1 MLSVSAISSAGKA
14 EYYAKDDYYIGQP
27 VTPEDTQLEW
37 GGKGAERL
45 QLEGVAKADDFKQV
59 MGGRN
64 PDPDGA
70 PLSKLEKVER
80 EAATT
85 GASPSPAASH
95 RPGADLTFSAPKGV
109 SVALLVGGDV
119 RLTVA
124 HREAVA
130 EAMGYA
136 EVHLAHARLRNGKG
150 ERSVVQT
157 GNLVYAA
164 TTHSSSREGDP
175 QLHSHVVVANATY
188 VEQVKD
194 WRALEPKA
202 LFANQVLLGQ
212 IYRAAL
218 AERVQT
224 LGYDIRQHRSG
235 TFELAAFSAAQLAAF
250 SKATERVAKN
260 LAEAQP
266 ETGAA
271 KDVVKRL
278 NRPRKL
284 EVAPDQLLARWE
296 REAAAAGFSPKEVV
310 AGAERALVGRDVT
323 DRREGRV
330 GLIDSELARITTAI
344 GDRLA
349 PRRDPYGFSRGERL
363 EGQDLAARA
372 AVSYGLQVN
381 ESQRAVFT
389 RHDVLAR
396 ALEASPATTAARLE
410 RQLDALVED
419 SRVRVADATVLSGVT
434 TATSLGVEAEIV
446 ERMRRGLGAG
456 RALFGVEAGLKR
468 VSPDAVLR
476 AGHAHAMNA
485 GQTAAAALILTSA
498 DRVIAVHGA
507 AGVGKTT
514 LFEVVVR
521 AAEEKGLSF
530 FGVTPSHSAKANLA
544 EKADTEAAVLAWM
557 TARYGRLAQPGARA
571 TAEERREWK
580 GRGLIVDEASMM
592 SNTDAQSL
600 LRIADA
606 LKIEKVVLV
615 GDMRQHNSP
624 GAGAPFRHLI
634 NEEVPL
640 ARVEQIMRQKDPQLH
655 HIVSTLARGEGVNG
669 LRLLGDRVVEVGRG
683 EGDSALAQ
691 AAYALWSE
699 GKEAGRSRPIIV
711 QTQAQRSLV
720 SELIVN
726 NLVERGEAVPVGVTS
741 ERLVAVQMHGPQR
754 LDAGAY
760 KVGQVLVFHAASRT
774 AGVARGAHLKITGID
789 DRGRVNLLSARDEG
803 GRPVTVD
810 LNRTARA
817 AHLPFQVYESRE
829 GAEVHLGADLV
840 WERSDDKRG
849 FYTGE
854 TFTPVAD
861 KGDQLQVR
869 LASGALV
876 DVAKSDPH
884 LRFVGPGYAMTS
896 HRSQSLTL
904 EVAPIGVMASRCG
917 DVATLYV
924 QASRGV
930 HDFSLVTD
938 DRALLIQRLGQE
950 TGMNL
955 IAAEELAAT
964 REKEAEAHTRAPAD
978 RDDEKIEPAH
988 EDREHDASD
997 HLWSPD
1003 DPPEDLSQRR
1013 APLNK
1018 RLEIDLPISFPDHSL

>member
-59 MGGRN
+59 MCGRN

-80 EAATT
+80 EAAAT

-136 EVHLAHARLRNGKG
+136 EVHLAQARLRNGKG

-521 AAEEKGLSF
+521 AAEEKGLRF

-615 GDMRQHNSP
+615 GDTRQHNSP

-760 KVGQVLVFHAASRT
+760 EVGQVLVFPCRLQSRGSGAGRAPGDHRDRRPRSGQPAVRPRRGGAAGDGRPEPDGAGGAAALPGLRFARGGGGPHRGRPGLGAFRRQARLLHRRDLHAGGRQGRPAAGQACVGRARRRREGRPTPPLRRPGLRHDQPPEPVAHAGGRADRGDGEPVRRRRHPLRAGVPRRARLQPRHRRSRAADPEARPGDRHEPDCSRGACGDQGEGSRGSHPSASRP
-774 AGVARGAHLKITGID
+774 R
-789 DRGRVNLLSARDEG
+789 
-803 GRPVTVD
+803 
-810 LNRTARA
+810 
-817 AHLPFQVYESRE
+817 
-829 GAEVHLGADLV
+829 
-840 WERSDDKRG
+840 
-849 FYTGE
+849 
-854 TFTPVAD
+854 
-861 KGDQLQVR
+861 
-869 LASGALV
+869 
-876 DVAKSDPH
+876 
-884 LRFVGPGYAMTS
+884 
-896 HRSQSLTL
+896 
-904 EVAPIGVMASRCG
+904 
-917 DVATLYV
+917 
-924 QASRGV
+924 
-930 HDFSLVTD
+930 
-938 DRALLIQRLGQE
+938 
-950 TGMNL
+950 
-955 IAAEELAAT
+955 
-964 REKEAEAHTRAPAD
+964 
-978 RDDEKIEPAH
+978 
-988 EDREHDASD
+988 
-997 HLWSPD
+997 
-1003 DPPEDLSQRR
+1003 
-1013 APLNK
+1013 
-1018 RLEIDLPISFPDHSL
+1018 